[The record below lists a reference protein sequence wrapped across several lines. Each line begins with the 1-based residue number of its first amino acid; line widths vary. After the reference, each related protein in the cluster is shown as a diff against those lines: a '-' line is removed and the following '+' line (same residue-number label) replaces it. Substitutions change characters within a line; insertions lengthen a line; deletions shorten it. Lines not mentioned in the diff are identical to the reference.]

1 MTYFHPYTL
10 NPELDTDVHVP
21 SIGNPCC
28 GVSTWHEAMLRWF
41 DGNVFSEESR
51 IEPLIKDLEEIGL
64 PVGGIANC
72 VAPIAH
78 TQGWL
83 HCDIPATDASG
94 ATRM

>member
-1 MTYFHPYTL
+1 M
-10 NPELDTDVHVP
+10 
-21 SIGNPCC
+21 
-28 GVSTWHEAMLRWF
+28 
-41 DGNVFSEESR
+41 
-51 IEPLIKDLEEIGL
+51 GL

-94 ATRM
+94 VAKGLWTIFMMSSKLCKCRTRSGFPLPVARSTGVGRQMSRL